1 MLMERRRREAA
12 DAFLQPAGDG
22 AGNGQAAA
30 EESADQRMDRLIH
43 EQQQSG
49 EPAVRSVRISM
60 AAGTDASDGGGRA
73 LEDGTRETGHAAQAD
88 GAVAT
93 GEGGSLQLLEG
104 LSPEQRGGCLHALL
118 KLYVLNKSYN

>member
-43 EQQQSG
+43 EQQQS
-49 EPAVRSVRISM
+49 V
-60 AAGTDASDGGGRA
+60 
-73 LEDGTRETGHAAQAD
+73 
-88 GAVAT
+88 
-93 GEGGSLQLLEG
+93 
-104 LSPEQRGGCLHALL
+104 
-118 KLYVLNKSYN
+118 